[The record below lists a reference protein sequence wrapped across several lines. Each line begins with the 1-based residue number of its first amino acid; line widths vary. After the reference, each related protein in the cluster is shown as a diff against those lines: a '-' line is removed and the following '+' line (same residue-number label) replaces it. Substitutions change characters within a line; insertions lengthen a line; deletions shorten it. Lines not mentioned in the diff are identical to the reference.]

1 MELALD
7 DPRFKEKRQG
17 QNPYALNGPLA
28 PPQQKPGMGEEFGNM
43 VKQRAMEKSLN
54 YGQEKLVD
62 GVTSL
67 STPAAAVV
75 SAPQAAAMSSMTA
88 SGAGLAPGAAQA
100 ILGSSMTAAPLVAK
114 ATGTAGLA
122 TGTTA
127 AGTGAALGGGMA
139 AIGTAMPYVGAAML
153 AGKAL
158 GFFNNGGMVGPLSE
172 ISYKQ
177 KGGEIDSLSTAKFG
191 PLGNR
196 I

>member
-17 QNPYALNGPLA
+17 QNPYAINGPLA
-28 PPQQKPGMGEEFGNM
+28 PRKPGMDEEFGNM

-67 STPAAAVV
+67 STPAISAGAANTAAL
-75 SAPQAAAMSSMTA
+75 STTPALMGMAGPSLGAPVAAA
-88 SGAGLAPGAAQA
+88 
-100 ILGSSMTAAPLVAK
+100 
-114 ATGTAGLA
+114 ATT
-122 TGTTA
+122 

>member
-75 SAPQAAAMSSMTA
+75 SAPQAAAM
-88 SGAGLAPGAAQA
+88 
-100 ILGSSMTAAPLVAK
+100 SSMTAAPLVAK